1 MLSDEQGYN
10 SRVRIVDLLYL
21 STLLYAF
28 SQFYEMEWWISYPI
42 FFVISYSIAL
52 DWQSAVA
59 MAKSGQFRYMVLDLF
74 TVFNYF
80 GLVNALKLM
89 ENSSSVYYTL
99 FFLHYSIVFFIYVA
113 WNIAILIS
121 NKSNINKRS
130 KDFFAFFNI
139 VGILAFLLCLTC
151 VSQYFF
157 AFISHQ
163 ILLVIIILII
173 TIHFFELLIWTYKTY
188 FSNNTEQ

>member
-139 VGILAFLLCLTC
+139 VGNSRYIGFSIMSNLC
-151 VSQYFF
+151 
-157 AFISHQ
+157 
-163 ILLVIIILII
+163 I
-173 TIHFFELLIWTYKTY
+173 TIFFCFYIASDSSCYY
-188 FSNNTEQ
+188 YPNYYYSFF